1 MNLSYQ
7 VAAVFPFT
15 NYDSYHSRLH
25 AVYAVAGEDLKHVD
39 EISHYS
45 EEAEDSPLHEIIYEL
60 PTEAEAHALKEKFD
74 AIDDVISN
82 VTRVTNF

>member
-7 VAAVFPFT
+7 VAAVFPFG
-15 NYDSYHSRLH
+15 NYDSYHLLLH
-25 AVYAVAGEDLKHVD
+25 AVYAVAGEDLTSVD

-45 EEAEDSPLHEIIYEL
+45 EDTEDSPLYEVIYEL

-74 AIDDVISN
+74 AIDDVIPN